1 LCNSQKNFDE
11 FFQNVCENYGA
22 SSMKVNATRKR
33 AFDAFSEKVKEKSAG
48 VTEPR
53 SLVFY
58 SEKNGSNFLKSEICL
73 LMNTT
78 NLSLNAA
85 DKTFNFPKISL
96 NPQKVVILVDK
107 YTLGTAVILGLE
119 LNKVAKRL

>member
-1 LCNSQKNFDE
+1 ME
-11 FFQNVCENYGA
+11 VNVA
-22 SSMKVNATRKR
+22 RKQ
-33 AFDAFSEKVKEKSAG
+33 AFDAFSEKVKQKSAG
-48 VTEPR
+48 VTDPR
-53 SLVFY
+53 GLVFY

-107 YTLGTAVILGLE
+107 YTLGTTDILGLE
-119 LNKVAKRL
+119 PNKVAERL